1 MTDKLF
7 NDKTA
12 EVFDLHKQQLINL
25 QTASTTEI
33 SNILFIDLLEWYP
46 YIIHII
52 SIQRN
57 LLLPYF
63 YVKDQ
68 PFHYNPKN
76 LTF

>member
-12 EVFDLHKQQLINL
+12 DGFDLYKQQLINL

-63 YVKDQ
+63 
-68 PFHYNPKN
+68 
-76 LTF
+76 